1 MMGYL
6 AGLNFLEQVY
16 LMCAIFGG
24 GLFILRTILMLAGFG
39 GSDTD
44 VDTDLETNVD
54 IHMDTGS
61 GDLDY
66 DHGHFED
73 IDHGDHGDHD
83 AGLKLL
89 TIQGITA
96 FIMMFGLTGFA
107 FSRSSLLGSI
117 LTAGVGILVG
127 LFAMWLIAKGFALM
141 RSLQSTGTMRISDAI
156 GEEGTIYLT
165 IPAEGIGKI
174 QITISGRLMVMDAVS
189 QDKVELKT
197 GERACVSEITSGGML
212 SVRGL

>member
-24 GLFILRTILMLAGFG
+24 GLFILRTILMLAGIG
-39 GSDTD
+39 GADTD
-44 VDTDLETNVD
+44 ADTD
-54 IHMDTGS
+54 S
-61 GDLDY
+61 GDFDHDHSHLD
-66 DHGHFED
+66 D

-96 FIMMFGLTGFA
+96 FVMMFGLTGFA
-107 FSRSSLLGSI
+107 FSRSSILGSI
-117 LTAGVGILVG
+117 MTAVIGVLVG

-141 RSLQSTGTMRISDAI
+141 RSLQSTGTMRISDAM
-156 GEEGTIYLT
+156 GEEGTVYLT
-165 IPAEGIGKI
+165 IPAEGTGKI
-174 QITISGRLMVMDAVS
+174 QVTISGRLMVMDAVS

-197 GERACVSEITSGGML
+197 GERVCVSEITSGGML
-212 SVRGL
+212 AVRAL